1 MDQAYLL
8 DASALLALIR
18 NEPGADRVKTV
29 LDSSAIH
36 AVNLA
41 EVVRKMICQGMPA
54 AEVQELLEDLSLTV
68 IEEFGQAQAYVAG
81 QLAAGNPRLGLS
93 LGDSV
98 CLTAAERKGM
108 TAVTADRRWSD
119 LQARDVKILQIR

>member
-1 MDQAYLL
+1 VEPAYLL
-8 DASALLALIR
+8 DASALIALIR

-29 LDSSAIH
+29 LDYSAIH

-41 EVVRKMICQGMPA
+41 EVVRKTICQGMPA
-54 AEVQELLEDLSLTV
+54 TEVHALLEDLNLAV
-68 IEEFGQAQAYVAG
+68 IEELGQAQAYAVG
-81 QLAAGNPRLGLS
+81 QLAAQNPRAGLS

-98 CLTAAERKGM
+98 CLMAAEWMGL

-119 LQARDVKILQIR
+119 LPGRDVKILQIR

>member
-36 AVNLA
+36 AGNLA

-98 CLTAAERKGM
+98 CLTVAERKGM